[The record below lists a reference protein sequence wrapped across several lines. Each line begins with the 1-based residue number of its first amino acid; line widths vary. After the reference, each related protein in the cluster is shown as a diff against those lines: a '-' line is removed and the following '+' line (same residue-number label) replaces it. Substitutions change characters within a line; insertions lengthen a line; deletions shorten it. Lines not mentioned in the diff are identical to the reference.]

1 MTSQHSLFFFFICL
15 YGIVIYEK
23 ILQVDL
29 DFRFEFADD
38 VISWLFLYF
47 SQTWANDRLRIT
59 TTCLQRPQI

>member
-1 MTSQHSLFFFFICL
+1 MK
-15 YGIVIYEK
+15 K

-47 SQTWANDRLRIT
+47 SQTWAKNRLRIT